1 MSTLYP
7 GSRVLGFVLGDVTP
21 LNPYIA
27 ICQPPLLLMEMR
39 QGQADLAVF
48 ALAMSV
54 FEDHSHGNAAA
65 K

>member
-7 GSRVLGFVLGDVTP
+7 GSRVLGFVLGDIIP
-21 LNPYIA
+21 LNPNIA

-39 QGQADLAVF
+39 QGQVDLAVS